1 MPKFF
6 FGMRRTLAFIVLI
19 CTSVVVLAQRDSCSL
34 LISFYNVENL
44 YDPDNDSLFRDD
56 DFTPEGLYHW
66 TYGKYV
72 KKVNN
77 IAKVLISM
85 GKGEPPDIAAMA
97 EVENDRVF
105 QRFCYRSPL
114 QKFNYYYVH
123 FDSPY
128 SRGVETGLL
137 YRKDRLQIVHKE
149 AIAVVFPFEPA
160 TKNRDILYV
169 VAKTLCGDS
178 LHLFVNHWTSRYGG
192 YGATVPKRNY
202 YAQVLRHCVDS
213 LLSLNSSTKII
224 IMGDFNDYPTDESV
238 CKTLGACDKDKTD
251 TARLYNLMYR
261 FLKMNNI
268 GTHKHEDFWGC
279 LDQIIVSPALLDS
292 TVSGIHIENGE
303 AHIFKEDFMVV
314 PDEKYGGYKV
324 FRTFLGPRYIGGY
337 GDHLPV
343 FVVICDKQN

>member
-1 MPKFF
+1 MKKY
-6 FGMRRTLAFIVLI
+6 LI
-19 CTSVVVLAQRDSCSL
+19 CVLLLWLSVLLSAQRDSSSL
-34 LISFYNVENL
+34 LLSFYNVENL
-44 YDPDNDSLFRDD
+44 YHPDNDSLFKDD
-56 DFTPEGLYHW
+56 DFTPEGSYHW
-66 TYGKYV
+66 TYSKYV

-77 IAKVLISM
+77 IAKVLIAM
-85 GKGEPPDIAAMA
+85 GQGDPPDIAAMA

-105 QRFCYRSPL
+105 QRFCYHSPL
-114 QKFNYYYVH
+114 QKFNYGYVH

-137 YRKDRLQIVHKE
+137 YRKDRLRIVYSE
-149 AIAVVFPFEPA
+149 SVAVVFPFESA

-169 VAKTLCGDS
+169 VAETLQGDS

-192 YGATVPKRNY
+192 YGATVPKRKY
-202 YAQVLRHCVDS
+202 YAQVLRQRVDS
-213 LLSLNSSTKII
+213 LLSLNPSTKII

-238 CKTLGACDKDKTD
+238 SWTLGASDLAETD
-251 TARLYNLMYR
+251 TASLYNLMYR

-279 LDQIIVSPALLDS
+279 LDQIIVSSALLDS
-292 TVSGIHIENGE
+292 TVSGMRIVNGE

-314 PDEKYGGYKV
+314 PDEKYGGDKV

-343 FVVICDKQN
+343 FIELKTEN

>member
-44 YDPDNDSLFRDD
+44 YDPGNDSLFRDD

-85 GKGEPPDIAAMA
+85 GEGEPPDIAAMA

-105 QRFCYRSPL
+105 QRFCYHSPL
-114 QKFNYYYVH
+114 QKFNYGYVH
-123 FDSPY
+123 FDAPY

-149 AIAVVFPFEPA
+149 DIAVVFPFEPA

-202 YAQVLRHCVDS
+202 YAQVLRHRVDS

-238 CKTLGACDKDKTD
+238 SRTLGASDRTQTD
-251 TARLYNLMYR
+251 TASLYNLMCR

-279 LDQIIVSPALLDS
+279 LDQIIVSPSLIDS
-292 TVSGIHIENGE
+292 SFSGIRIVNGE

-343 FVVICDKQN
+343 FIELKVEN

>member
-1 MPKFF
+1 MSKFF
-6 FGMRRTLAFIVLI
+6 FGMKTILTFIVLT
-19 CTSVVVLAQRDSCSL
+19 CTSVVLLAQRDSCSL

-56 DFTPEGLYHW
+56 DFTPEGSYHW

-77 IAKVLISM
+77 IAKVLIAM
-85 GKGEPPDIAAMA
+85 GEGEPPDIAAMA

-105 QRFCYRSPL
+105 QRFCHRSPL
-114 QKFNYYYVH
+114 QKFNYGYVH

-137 YRKDRLQIVHKE
+137 YRKDRLQIIHQE

-202 YAQVLRHCVDS
+202 YAQVLRHRVDS
-213 LLSLNSSTKII
+213 LLLLNPAAKII

-238 CKTLGACDKDKTD
+238 CKNLAACDKDKTD
-251 TARLYNLMYR
+251 TAFLYNLMYR

-292 TVSGIHIENGE
+292 MVSGIHIENGE
-303 AHIFKEDFMVV
+303 AYIFKEDFMVV

-343 FVVICDKQN
+343 FVKLIVDS

>member
-1 MPKFF
+1 LQYDFF
-6 FGMRRTLAFIVLI
+6 DMKNYAVILILLCVCGLAQ
-19 CTSVVVLAQRDSCSL
+19 AQRDSCSL

-66 TYGKYV
+66 TYGKYA

-77 IAKVLISM
+77 IAKVLIAM
-85 GKGEPPDIAAMA
+85 GEGEPPDIAAMA

-105 QRFCYRSPL
+105 QRFCYHSPL
-114 QKFNYYYVH
+114 RKFNYAYIH

-128 SRGVETGLL
+128 LRGVETGML
-137 YRKDRLQIVHKE
+137 YRKGRLRIIHHE
-149 AIAVVFPFEPA
+149 PIAIVFPFEPT

-169 VAKTLCGDS
+169 VVETLQGDS

-202 YAQVLRHCVDS
+202 YAQVLRHRVDS
-213 LLSLNSSTKII
+213 LLSLNPASKII

-279 LDQIIVSPALLDS
+279 LDQIILSPSLLDTTS
-292 TVSGIHIENGE
+292 SGIHIVDGE
-303 AHIFKEDFMVV
+303 AHIFKEDFMVE

-343 FVVICDKQN
+343 FIKLKTEN

>member
-1 MPKFF
+1 
-6 FGMRRTLAFIVLI
+6 MRRILAFIVLI
-19 CTSVVVLAQRDSCSL
+19 STSVMVLSQRDSCSL

-56 DFTPEGLYHW
+56 DFTPEGSYHW

-77 IAKVLISM
+77 IAKVLIAM
-85 GKGEPPDIAAMA
+85 GEGEPPDIAAMA

-105 QRFCYRSPL
+105 QRFCYHSPL
-114 QKFNYYYVH
+114 RKFNYSYVH
-123 FDSPY
+123 FDAPY
-128 SRGVETGLL
+128 LRGVETGLL
-137 YRKDRLQIVHKE
+137 YRKDRLRIVHQE
-149 AIAVVFPFEPA
+149 PIAVIFPFESA

-169 VAKTLCGDS
+169 VAETLQGDS

-202 YAQVLRHCVDS
+202 YAQVLRHRVDS
-213 LLSLNSSTKII
+213 LLMLNPAAKII

-238 CKTLGACDKDKTD
+238 CKTLAACDIAKTD
-251 TARLYNLMYR
+251 TASLYNLMYR

-292 TVSGIHIENGE
+292 TVSGMHIENGE
-303 AHIFKEDFMVV
+303 AHIFKEDFMVE

-343 FVVICDKQN
+343 YIKLKTEN

>member
-1 MPKFF
+1 
-6 FGMRRTLAFIVLI
+6 MRRILAFIVLI
-19 CTSVVVLAQRDSCSL
+19 SSSVLMLAQRDSCSL

-56 DFTPEGLYHW
+56 DFTPEGSYRW
-66 TYGKYV
+66 TYSKYV

-77 IAKVLISM
+77 IAKVLIAM
-85 GKGEPPDIAAMA
+85 GEGEPPDIAAMA

-114 QKFNYYYVH
+114 QKFNYGHVH
-123 FDSPY
+123 FDAPY

-169 VAKTLCGDS
+169 VAISHCGDS

-202 YAQVLRHCVDS
+202 YAQVLRQRVDS
-213 LLSLNSSTKII
+213 LLNLNPAAKII

-238 CKTLGACDKDKTD
+238 SKTLGASDRAQTD
-251 TARLYNLMYR
+251 TASLYNLMYR

-279 LDQIIVSPALLDS
+279 LDQIIVSPALLD
-292 TVSGIHIENGE
+292 TAASGIHIVNNE

-343 FVVICDKQN
+343 FIELKIEN

>member
-1 MPKFF
+1 
-6 FGMRRTLAFIVLI
+6 MRRILAFIVLI
-19 CTSVVVLAQRDSCSL
+19 STGVLVLAQRDSCSL

-56 DFTPEGLYHW
+56 DFTPEGSYRW
-66 TYGKYV
+66 TYSKYV

-77 IAKVLISM
+77 IAKVLIAM
-85 GKGEPPDIAAMA
+85 GEGDPPDIAAMA
-97 EVENDRVF
+97 EVENDHVF

-114 QKFNYYYVH
+114 QKFNYGYVH

-169 VAKTLCGDS
+169 VATTFCGDS

-202 YAQVLRHCVDS
+202 YAQVLRQRVDS
-213 LLSLNSSTKII
+213 LLNLNPAAKII

-238 CKTLGACDKDKTD
+238 SKTLGASDRAQTD
-251 TARLYNLMYR
+251 TASLYNLMCR

-279 LDQIIVSPALLDS
+279 LDQIIVSPSLIDS
-292 TVSGIHIENGE
+292 SFSGIHIVGGE

-343 FVVICDKQN
+343 FIELKVEN

>member
-1 MPKFF
+1 
-6 FGMRRTLAFIVLI
+6 MRRILAFIVLI
-19 CTSVVVLAQRDSCSL
+19 STSVMVLSQRDSCSL

-56 DFTPEGLYHW
+56 DFTPEGSYHW

-77 IAKVLISM
+77 IAKVLIAM
-85 GKGEPPDIAAMA
+85 GEGEPPDIAAMA

-105 QRFCYRSPL
+105 QRFCYHSPL
-114 QKFNYYYVH
+114 RKFNYSYVH
-123 FDSPY
+123 FDAPY
-128 SRGVETGLL
+128 LRGVETGLL
-137 YRKDRLQIVHKE
+137 YRKDRLRIVHQE
-149 AIAVVFPFEPA
+149 PIAVIFPFESA

-169 VAKTLCGDS
+169 VAETLQGDS

-202 YAQVLRHCVDS
+202 YAQVLRHRVDS
-213 LLSLNSSTKII
+213 LLMLNPAAKII
-224 IMGDFNDYPTDESV
+224 IMGDFNDYPIDESV
-238 CKTLGACDKDKTD
+238 CKTLAACDIAKTD
-251 TARLYNLMYR
+251 TASLYNLMYR

-292 TVSGIHIENGE
+292 TVSGMHIENGE
-303 AHIFKEDFMVV
+303 AHIFKEDFMVE

-343 FVVICDKQN
+343 YIKLKTEN

>member
-1 MPKFF
+1 MPKI
-6 FGMRRTLAFIVLI
+6 FGMRTILTLIVLI
-19 CTSVVVLAQRDSCSL
+19 CTSVEVLAQRDSCHL

-77 IAKVLISM
+77 IAKVLIAM
-85 GKGEPPDIAAMA
+85 GEGEPPDMAAMA

-105 QRFCYRSPL
+105 QRFCHRSPL
-114 QKFNYYYVH
+114 QKFNYGYVH

-137 YRKDRLQIVHKE
+137 YRRDRLQIIHQE
-149 AIAVVFPFEPA
+149 AIAVVFPFESA
-160 TKNRDILYV
+160 AKNRDILYV
-169 VAKTLCGDS
+169 VTKTLCGDS
-178 LHLFVNHWTSRYGG
+178 LHVFINHWTSRYGG

-213 LLSLNSSTKII
+213 LLSLYPSAKII

-238 CKTLGACDKDKTD
+238 CRTLGAADRAQTD
-251 TARLYNLMYR
+251 TASLYNLMYR
-261 FLKMNNI
+261 FLKMQNV
-268 GTHKHEDFWGC
+268 GTHKYEDFWGC
-279 LDQIIVSPALLDS
+279 LDQIIVSPSLLNSAISDMRI
-292 TVSGIHIENGE
+292 VGGE
-303 AHIFKEDFMVV
+303 AHIFKGDFLLV
-314 PDEKYGGYKV
+314 PDEKYGGSKL
-324 FRTFLGPRYIGGY
+324 FRTFLGPRYVGGY
-337 GDHLPV
+337 SDHLPV
-343 FVVICDKQN
+343 FIIINK

>member
-1 MPKFF
+1 
-6 FGMRRTLAFIVLI
+6 MRRLLMFIVLL
-19 CTSVVVLAQRDSCSL
+19 CVCAMMWAQRDSCNL
-34 LISFYNVENL
+34 LFSFYNVENL
-44 YDPDNDSLFRDD
+44 YDPENDSLFRDD
-56 DFTPEGLYHW
+56 DFTPEGSYHW
-66 TYGKYV
+66 TYGKFV

-77 IAKVLISM
+77 IAKVLIAM
-85 GKGEPPDIAAMA
+85 GDGDPPDIAAMA

-105 QRFCYRSPL
+105 QRFCYHSPL
-114 QKFNYYYVH
+114 KKFNYGYVH

-128 SRGVETGLL
+128 LRGVETGLL
-137 YRKDRLQIVHKE
+137 YRKDRLQIVHHE

-169 VAKTLCGDS
+169 VAVTPLGDS

-202 YAQVLRHCVDS
+202 YAQVLRHRVDS
-213 LLSLNSSTKII
+213 VLAMNLSAKII

-238 CKTLGACDKDKTD
+238 SRTLGASDIAKTD
-251 TARLYNLMYR
+251 TASLYNLMYK

-292 TVSGIHIENGE
+292 TVAGVHIVGGE
-303 AHIFKEDFMVV
+303 AHIFKEDFMVE

-343 FVVICDKQN
+343 FVKLKNEN

>member
-1 MPKFF
+1 MKIFIVILFLFF
-6 FGMRRTLAFIVLI
+6 FCSFLY
-19 CTSVVVLAQRDSCSL
+19 AQRDSCSL

-44 YDPDNDSLFRDD
+44 YDPENDSLLRDD
-56 DFTPEGLYHW
+56 DFTPEGSYHW
-66 TYGKYV
+66 TYGRYA

-77 IAKVLISM
+77 IAKVLIAM
-85 GKGEPPDIAAMA
+85 GKGDPPDIAAMA

-105 QRFCYRSPL
+105 QRFCYHSPL
-114 QKFNYYYVH
+114 KKFNYGYVH

-128 SRGVETGLL
+128 LRGVETGLL
-137 YRKDRLQIVHKE
+137 YRKNRLQIIHKE
-149 AIAVVFPFEPA
+149 AVVVIFPFEPA

-169 VAKTLCGDS
+169 VAKTCYGDS
-178 LHLFVNHWTSRYGG
+178 LHVFVNHWTSRYGG
-192 YGATVPKRNY
+192 YGETVPKRNY
-202 YAQVLRHCVDS
+202 YAQVVRHRVDS
-213 LLSLNSSTKII
+213 LLAQNPSAKII

-238 CKTLGACDKDKTD
+238 SRTLGASDMTKTD
-251 TARLYNLMYR
+251 TASLYNLMYK

-292 TVSGIHIENGE
+292 TIAGVHIVGDE
-303 AHIFKEDFMVV
+303 AHIFKEDFMVE

-343 FVVICDKQN
+343 FIELKTEN

>member
-1 MPKFF
+1 MKNY
-6 FGMRRTLAFIVLI
+6 A
-19 CTSVVVLAQRDSCSL
+19 VVLFLFCFYGLAQGQRDSCSL
-34 LISFYNVENL
+34 LLSFYNVENL
-44 YDPDNDSLFRDD
+44 YHPENDSLFRDD
-56 DFTPEGLYHW
+56 DFTPEGSYHW
-66 TYGKYV
+66 TYGKYA

-77 IAKVLISM
+77 IAKVLIAM
-85 GKGEPPDIAAMA
+85 GEGNPPDIAAMA
-97 EVENDRVF
+97 EVENDQVF
-105 QRFCYRSPL
+105 QRFCYHSPL
-114 QKFNYYYVH
+114 QKYAYGYVH

-137 YRKDRLQIVHKE
+137 YRKDRLRMVHE
-149 AIAVVFPFEPA
+149 EPIPVVFPFEPA

-169 VAKTLCGDS
+169 VVETLSGDS

-202 YAQVLRHCVDS
+202 YAHVLRHQVDS
-213 LLSLNSSTKII
+213 LLSLNPSAKII

-238 CKTLGACDKDKTD
+238 SRTLGASDVSETD
-251 TARLYNLMYR
+251 TALLYNLMYK

-292 TVSGIHIENGE
+292 TSKGMHIVDGE
-303 AHIFKEDFMVV
+303 AHIFKEDFMVE

-343 FVVICDKQN
+343 FIKLKTEN